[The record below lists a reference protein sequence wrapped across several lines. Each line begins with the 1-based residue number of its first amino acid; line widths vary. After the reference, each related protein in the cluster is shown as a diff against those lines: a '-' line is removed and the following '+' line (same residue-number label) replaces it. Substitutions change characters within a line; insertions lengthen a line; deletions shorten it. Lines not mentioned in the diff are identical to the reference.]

1 MNLQR
6 KSNGESY
13 APCTFPATVAAGCT
27 HLRLSSCHGTLI
39 NWVLFFFL
47 LHPRNKPVEFLP
59 SLATAANPF
68 SRDQVGIDV

>member
-13 APCTFPATVAAGCT
+13 APGTFPATVAAGLPPLAPLLPRDT
-27 HLRLSSCHGTLI
+27 HQLGS
-39 NWVLFFFL
+39 FFL
-47 LHPRNKPVEFLP
+47 LHPRNKPVEFLL
-59 SLATAANPF
+59 SLATAVNPF